1 MLNSPT
7 AAVDIGAK
15 AEIYKLIREIAAS
28 GSGVIFTSTEVEEY
42 PRVCQRVSVFRNGRI
57 VGELS
62 GADATETNIMH
73 LAVGGADGR

>member
-1 MLNSPT
+1 
-7 AAVDIGAK
+7 
-15 AEIYKLIREIAAS
+15 
-28 GSGVIFTSTEVEEY
+28 VIFTSTEVEEY